1 MKDME
6 RLNQEGLTRLAL
18 RRITGRVCL
27 LNVAFLVLYCA
38 VLAPLY
44 VNLASNVLYQGAWW
58 LNLLGILLDILELA
72 VLVICYP
79 VTVYA
84 LWRGRFRY
92 GKSVVIAFTL
102 FTLAKYVCNYV
113 ANCIT
118 DGALPSGS
126 VLLDDVLLLLPGLL
140 AELIPYWIMVALACF
155 HMSRWRKK
163 QESTHAQAVLNGEV
177 LTPTDPL
184 PLGKLFNFRNP
195 VQRSLFDMALMVLLT
210 RLASHLIY
218 QMTLIAWVGAPD
230 NGLQV
235 AVDLIGDVVV
245 SVVTYLVGLL
255 LVNSLHQKHGT

>member
-1 MKDME
+1 MNDME
-6 RLNQEGLTRLAL
+6 RLNRESLTRLAL
-18 RRITGRVCL
+18 RRITGLVCL

-44 VNLASNVLYQGAWW
+44 VSLASNVLYQGAWW

-92 GKSVVIAFTL
+92 GKSVVITVSL

-113 ANCIT
+113 ATCIT
-118 DGALPSGS
+118 GRALPSGS
-126 VLLDDVLLLLPGLL
+126 VLLDLSALL
-140 AELIPYWIMVALACF
+140 AELIPYWIIVALACF
-155 HMSRWRKK
+155 HMSRWRKR
-163 QESTHAQAVLNGEV
+163 QESAHAQAVLNGEV

-195 VQRSLFDMALMVLLT
+195 VQRSLFDMALVVLLT
-210 RLASHLIY
+210 RLARHLIY

>member
-1 MKDME
+1 MNDME

-18 RRITGRVCL
+18 RRITRLVCL

-44 VNLASNVLYQGAWW
+44 VSLASNVLYQGAWW
-58 LNLLGILLDILELA
+58 LNLLGIFLDVLELA

-84 LWRGRFRY
+84 LWRGRFRH
-92 GKSVVIAFTL
+92 GRSVVIAFSL

-113 ANCIT
+113 ANCVT

-126 VLLDDVLLLLPGLL
+126 VLLDDVLLLLPALL
-140 AELIPYWIMVALACF
+140 AELIPYWIIVALACF

-163 QESTHAQAVLNGEV
+163 QESAHAQAVLNGEV

-195 VQRSLFDMALMVLLT
+195 VQRSLFDMALVVLLT
-210 RLASHLIY
+210 LLASHLIN
-218 QMTLIAWVGAPD
+218 QMTQIAYGAPD
-230 NGLQV
+230 SGLQV

>member
-1 MKDME
+1 MNDME

-18 RRITGRVCL
+18 RRLTRLVCL

-44 VNLASNVLYQGAWW
+44 VSLASNVLYQGAWW
-58 LNLLGILLDILELA
+58 LNLLGIFLDILELA

-84 LWRGRFRY
+84 LWRGRFRH
-92 GKSVVIAFTL
+92 GRSVVIAFSL

>member
-1 MKDME
+1 MNDME

-18 RRITGRVCL
+18 RRITRLVCL

-44 VNLASNVLYQGAWW
+44 GSLASNVLYQGAWW

-92 GKSVVIAFTL
+92 GKSVVITVSL

-113 ANCIT
+113 ATCIT
-118 DGALPSGS
+118 GRALPSGS
-126 VLLDDVLLLLPGLL
+126 VLLDLSALL
-140 AELIPYWIMVALACF
+140 AELIPYWIIVALACF
-155 HMSRWRKK
+155 HMSRWRKR
-163 QESTHAQAVLNGEV
+163 QESAHAQAVLNGEV

-195 VQRSLFDMALMVLLT
+195 VQRSLFDMALVVLLT
-210 RLASHLIY
+210 RLARHLIY
-218 QMTLIAWVGAPD
+218 QMALIAWVGAPD